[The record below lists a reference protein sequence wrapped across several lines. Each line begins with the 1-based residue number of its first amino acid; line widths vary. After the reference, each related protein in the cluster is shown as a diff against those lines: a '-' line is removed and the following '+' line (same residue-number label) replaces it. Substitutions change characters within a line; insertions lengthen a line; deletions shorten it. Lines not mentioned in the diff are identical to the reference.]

1 MTASGHPLA
10 FIDTSAYC
18 AFANSREAVVA
29 IGRRSSGKRERSI
42 ASSRLTDQ
50 LYANRIR
57 LRRLSIMERVQER
70 EILTPEQVADYL
82 QVRKDTVYR
91 YIRDGKLPA
100 VRLGRSY
107 RVPRENLD
115 LFLLANSTQTGVRE
129 ALFQRV
135 LQIAGK
141 APDVPL
147 AEVERDVADAVAAA
161 RRPRRA

>member
-1 MTASGHPLA
+1 
-10 FIDTSAYC
+10 
-18 AFANSREAVVA
+18 
-29 IGRRSSGKRERSI
+29 
-42 ASSRLTDQ
+42 
-50 LYANRIR
+50 
-57 LRRLSIMERVQER
+57 MERVQQG

-115 LFLLANSTQTGVRE
+115 LFLLANSTKADVRE

-135 LQIAGK
+135 LGIAGK
-141 APDVPL
+141 NRDVPYE
-147 AEVERDVADAVAAA
+147 EVERDVANAVAYT
-161 RRPRRA
+161 RRVGG